1 MLPYVDF
8 FVPSVEE
15 LAFMIDRPLYREW
28 VGRANGRDLT
38 VVIRLQEIRAL
49 AETLISWGAG
59 IVLLKCGTPGLYIA
73 AGEGKNLK
81 ILSD

>member
-49 AETLISWGAG
+49 AETLISWEPGSSCSSAARRAF
-59 IVLLKCGTPGLYIA
+59 ILLQAKERI
-73 AGEGKNLK
+73 
-81 ILSD
+81 